1 MFATYKQVTYN
12 LKTDRMEYYGIV
24 SKIKKEHKS
33 GVYTKI
39 QLSNDKVSNVV
50 YSMSAAPFIKA
61 SHMKI
66 VTSTLFVLDIVAKYR
81 LNRKKNGSKLQ
92 LQKPISSNN
101 KILIIPNDGLGN
113 NYNLDDSF
121 NYGLFDDCLLKNKA
135 FETLM
140 KSKGGATL
148 NILERSDLP
157 PDLFHHAG
165 PLAKF
170 NEGLYIAHPKD
181 ETKLIPLNNSNKLIQ
196 SLILEETMRAY
207 EALGAKSIK
216 IHDLTSID
224 ADMGGKAPK
233 AQAKARGE
241 YKKEVLREKTFG
253 KGTFDPERA
262 KKDKLLIFDIPAV
275 KSTIEARIEGNQIT
289 EKFTEDINLS
299 LGLDVS
305 VLKLFEAN
313 SNFNYQRKW
322 SFEVEFYDKNDLA

>member
-1 MFATYKQVTYN
+1 
-12 LKTDRMEYYGIV
+12 MEYYGIV
-24 SKIKKEHKS
+24 SNIKKEHKS
-33 GVYTKI
+33 GFYARRE
-39 QLSNDKVSNVV
+39 LSKGEVNNL
-50 YSMSAAPFIKA
+50 IKA
-61 SHMKI
+61 TADNPFLKRLDETTHWMSPGLFI
-66 VTSTLFVLDIVAKYR
+66 VLKYAR
-81 LNRKKNGSKLQ
+81 RWIIRNINSNKLKLQ
-92 LQKPISSNN
+92 EERPYKYKRLV
-101 KILIIPNDGLGN
+101 IPYSGLEH

-140 KSKGGATL
+140 KSKGGSTL
-148 NILERSDLP
+148 NILQRSDLP

-233 AQAKARGE
+233 GGAKARGE